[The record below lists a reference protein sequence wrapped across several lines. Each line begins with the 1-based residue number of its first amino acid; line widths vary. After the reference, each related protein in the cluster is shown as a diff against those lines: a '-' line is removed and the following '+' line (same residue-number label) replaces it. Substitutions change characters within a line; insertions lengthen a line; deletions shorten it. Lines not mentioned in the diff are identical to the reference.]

1 VSAADRARGEIG
13 HVRDPQDVADLRAY
27 AATIAPVTAEDLA
40 EIERL
45 TSGLESA
52 IRYHAEH
59 AAHGGVTSEF
69 HARAETTM
77 RSAAS
82 LLPRLARDLADARAD
97 RTRLA
102 DRVLDLGTQNE
113 TLREDL
119 ARSRLVNEQ
128 AEKVRDEND
137 RLRGAIATA
146 LKHAGTDSRT
156 PEFTV
161 FDTRDV
167 EKLRG
172 LAR

>member
-1 VSAADRARGEIG
+1 MNGPAVTCPDCNGLYAQGAKLAAD
-13 HVRDPQDVADLRAY
+13 L
-27 AATIAPVTAEDLA
+27 AACTAE
-40 EIERL
+40 
-45 TSGLESA
+45 
-52 IRYHAEH
+52 
-59 AAHGGVTSEF
+59 
-69 HARAETTM
+69 
-77 RSAAS
+77 
-82 LLPRLARDLADARAD
+82 RDA
-97 RTRLA
+97 LA
-102 DRVLDLGTQNE
+102 DRVLDLGTENE
-113 TLREDL
+113 ALREDL

-161 FDTRDV
+161 FDTPDV

>member
-1 VSAADRARGEIG
+1 MSKHE
-13 HVRDPQDVADLRAY
+13 
-27 AATIAPVTAEDLA
+27 PVTAEELA
-40 EIERL
+40 EIATLHRHHVL
-45 TSGLESA
+45 AGQPIPDWLGVNSVA
-52 IRYHAEH
+52 IRALHL
-59 AAHGGVTSEF
+59 AA
-69 HARAETTM
+69 
-77 RSAAS
+77 
-82 LLPRLARDLADARAD
+82 RLARDLADARAD

-137 RLRGAIATA
+137 RLRGAIAHA
-146 LKHAGTDSRT
+146 LEHAGTDSRT

-167 EKLRG
+167 EKVRG